1 MPPFIVFMLGAV
13 AGAVAAA
20 FAPELRRNARPL
32 LKEALKA
39 GILFTRDA
47 QVNAV
52 ELLESLEDIYAEA
65 KAEADH
71 AGLADG
77 ETNGSA
83 PRARTA
89 AARRNA
95 VRKAPANPAKPAAKR
110 AAKRSGKQP
119 AKGSASQAA

>member
-13 AGAVAAA
+13 VGAVASV

-32 LKEALKA
+32 LKEAIKA

-52 ELLESLEDIYAEA
+52 ELFESLEDIYAEA

-71 AGLADG
+71 AGSADAAAARA
-77 ETNGSA
+77 A
-83 PRARTA
+83 PRTRTA
-89 AARRNA
+89 AARGNA
-95 VRKAPANPAKPAAKR
+95 VRKAAAKPAKR
-110 AAKRSGKQP
+110 AAKRAVKRGGKQT
-119 AKGSASQAA
+119 AKGNATEAA